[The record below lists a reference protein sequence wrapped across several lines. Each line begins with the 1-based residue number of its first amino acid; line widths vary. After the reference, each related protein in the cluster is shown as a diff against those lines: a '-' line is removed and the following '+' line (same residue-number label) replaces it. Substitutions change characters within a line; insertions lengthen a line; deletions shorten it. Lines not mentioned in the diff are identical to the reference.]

1 LKQVLESLWLQ
12 VDIVRALAF
21 REQSERIRKSEF
33 GAVGLLVEPLIFVG
47 LWLLLRIALRARG
60 SDLMNPVLQFG
71 SGFVLFY
78 LFSSIAL
85 RAING
90 VSRAQRFADLRRV
103 RPLDV
108 LMAGALVESQIYST
122 CLVLVIVGVALA
134 QWHITLADPGA
145 AVAFFLLLVI
155 TALGVGISALV
166 IGHRVPLVKL
176 VVKLVVRRL
185 LFWTSGLFF
194 SIAMIPEYLRPYLL
208 WNPLLHGIELFRH
221 ALVPSYPI
229 PGISLPYFLA
239 WALGSVGFSMLV
251 YGNNEQL
258 LVSDEVGE

>member
-1 LKQVLESLWLQ
+1 MFDSLLLQ

-21 REQSERIRKSEF
+21 REQSERIRKSHF
-33 GAVGLLVEPLIFVG
+33 GAAGLLVEPLIFVA
-47 LWLLLRIALRARG
+47 LWLMLRIAIRAG
-60 SDLMNPVLQFG
+60 GIDFMNPVLQFG

-78 LFSSIAL
+78 LFNTIAL

-90 VSRAQRFADLRRV
+90 VSKSQRFAELRRV

-108 LMAGALVESQIYST
+108 LMAGALVESQVYGT
-122 CLVLVIVGVALA
+122 CLTLVIVGVCLA
-134 QWHITLADPGA
+134 QWQITLANPGG
-145 AVAFFLLLVI
+145 AVAIFILIVI

-166 IGHRVPLVKL
+166 IGHRVPLVKMF
-176 VVKLVVRRL
+176 VKLLVRRL

-194 SIAMIPEYLRPYLL
+194 SIAMIPDYVRPLLL

-221 ALVPSYPI
+221 ALVPTYPI
-229 PGISLPYFLA
+229 PGISLPYLLA
-239 WALGSVGFSMLV
+239 WALGSLGFSMLV

-258 LVSDEVGE
+258 LVVDEVSE